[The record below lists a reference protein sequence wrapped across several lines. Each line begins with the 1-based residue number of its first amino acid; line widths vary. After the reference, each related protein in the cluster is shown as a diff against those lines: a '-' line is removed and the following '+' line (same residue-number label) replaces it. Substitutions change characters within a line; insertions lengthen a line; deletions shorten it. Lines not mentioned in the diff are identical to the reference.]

1 MRVTGRIGSERIQ
14 ELIIAGPPCQVE
26 LQLQISFHPHKR
38 KQEHFM
44 IFHHYQEMETVL
56 FGKIWALFLLS
67 SLFVRV
73 CVCMC
78 VCISMT
84 WPVFVLAAI
93 QKKPS
98 VQSDKVP
105 ISQSCDSDFLSVCP
119 TAAEGLSIQAHARI
133 PPISSNTN
141 SCSQLK
147 TVMSAFLFSLLSVP
161 WPITVA
167 I

>member
-1 MRVTGRIGSERIQ
+1 
-14 ELIIAGPPCQVE
+14 
-26 LQLQISFHPHKR
+26 
-38 KQEHFM
+38 M
-44 IFHHYQEMETVL
+44 IFHFST
-56 FGKIWALFLLS
+56 GPKIWALILLS
-67 SLFVRV
+67 SLCVYVYV
-73 CVCMC
+73 CAYVC

-93 QKKPS
+93 QKRPS

-119 TAAEGLSIQAHARI
+119 TAAEGLSIRAHARV

-147 TVMSAFLFSLLSVP
+147 TVMSALLSLSTLHVRLKTLDYRGCNF
-161 WPITVA
+161 INLMIHNCSVDA
-167 I
+167 S